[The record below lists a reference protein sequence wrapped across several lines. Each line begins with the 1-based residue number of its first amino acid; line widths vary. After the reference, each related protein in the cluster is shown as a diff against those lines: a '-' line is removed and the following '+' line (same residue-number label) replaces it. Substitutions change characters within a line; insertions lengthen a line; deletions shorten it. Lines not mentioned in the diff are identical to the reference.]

1 MGCSPG
7 IHCCKGVPVGAIR
20 VFTGFSSQLA
30 KTSVIRHTTCPQR
43 QLRMVGVRMGRNGIM
58 IYPSIPHCGPG
69 CSAGTALAAG
79 TAFAAGTA
87 SPAITASAS
96 GAAGG
101 TSLGATTASSGASG
115 PSQGGAAGRCNH
127 AASGLGG
134 SGSNAA
140 GSGSSHRGL
149 SEGDHQLEKLQFAL
163 AVALTRGDLQRSEQ
177 LRQQINALGGNREEP
192 GT

>member
-20 VFTGFSSQLA
+20 VPTGFSSQLA

-58 IYPSIPHCGPG
+58 IYPSIPHRGPG

-79 TAFAAGTA
+79 TAFA
-87 SPAITASAS
+87 PITASAS

-101 TSLGATTASSGASG
+101 ASLGATTASSGASG
-115 PSQGGAAGRCNH
+115 PSQGGAAGRCSH